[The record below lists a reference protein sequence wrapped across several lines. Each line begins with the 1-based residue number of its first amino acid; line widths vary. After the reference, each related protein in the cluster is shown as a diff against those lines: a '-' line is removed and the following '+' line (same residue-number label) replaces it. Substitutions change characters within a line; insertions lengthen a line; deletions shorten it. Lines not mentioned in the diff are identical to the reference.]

1 LTIVLVGLGG
11 CFAIPTPYH
20 PTDDPNVPGKIP
32 DVAELAGSARSDRP
46 VKVDVSTKV
55 DVRQVLG
62 EPSAVSN
69 DQRVW
74 VYAQAMSSGWGFNF
88 IGFPGIGT
96 LQQRTQYVR
105 LRFDQR
111 DVLRE
116 ESVSHGESRAANL
129 GYAEYPQP
137 ERVPPELLQ
146 VEP

>member
-20 PTDDPNVPGKIP
+20 PTDDPNLPEKTR
-32 DVAELAGSARSDRP
+32 DVAELVGPARSDRP
-46 VKVDVSTKV
+46 VKMDVSTKA
-55 DVRQVLG
+55 DVRRMMG
-62 EPSAVSN
+62 EPSAVSK

-74 VYAQAMSSGWGFNF
+74 VYAQAMSAGWGFNF
-88 IGFPGIGT
+88 MGFPGMGT

-116 ESVSHGESRAANL
+116 QRVSQGESRAANL

-146 VEP
+146 VE